1 MISDKAMLICL
12 HITMWTARKHDKR
25 VSEEVAQSHEANTNA
40 GRYNKHLLDQAEK
53 LEELRTLAG
62 QIRQYF
68 YKVTLPWSDEGYRL
82 LPSHLYFEFTNQMSN
97 FKTGYAQLVRE
108 FLDAYPTYREQA
120 RSSLGLLYRDSDYP
134 DWSKLT
140 EKFDLT
146 TDILPIPCGE
156 DFRVTLGED
165 EKARIAREIDQQVK
179 QSLTR
184 ATFELWSRLVQSVA
198 HLAAQLERP
207 KARLHT
213 STLRNVTEI
222 ADLVPQLNVTNDEE
236 LTALAQETNSRLAC
250 FTRQDLAD
258 HPAARTRAAGIANEL
273 AAKIKHAMKD
283 RGYDTTEE
291 SAATGHDS
299 GTAEAAAAVVVQMSD
314 PKPTD
319 PAPQPVPAP
328 EADQIVARM
337 QDYMEL
343 MAS

>member
-1 MISDKAMLICL
+1 
-12 HITMWTARKHDKR
+12 
-25 VSEEVAQSHEANTNA
+25 
-40 GRYNKHLLDQAEK
+40 
-53 LEELRTLAG
+53 
-62 QIRQYF
+62 
-68 YKVTLPWSDEGYRL
+68 L
-82 LPSHLYFEFTNQMSN
+82 LPSHLYFEFTNQMSE
-97 FKTGYAQLVRE
+97 FKTGYEQLVRE

-156 DFRVTLGED
+156 DFRVTLGAE
-165 EKARIAREIDQQVK
+165 EKARVAREIDQQVK

-184 ATFELWSRLVQSVA
+184 ATSELWSRLMQSVA

-222 ADLVPQLNVTNDEE
+222 ADLVPRLNVTNDEE
-236 LTALAQETNSRLAC
+236 LTALAQETNSRLAG
-250 FTRQDLAD
+250 FTRQDLAE
-258 HPAARTRAAGIANEL
+258 HPVARARAAGIANDL

-283 RGYDTTEE
+283 RGYDTTDE
-291 SAATGHDS
+291 SAAIGHDS
-299 GTAEAAAAVVVQMSD
+299 GTAEAVAAVVVQMSD

-319 PAPQPVPAP
+319 PVPQIAPAP
-328 EADQIVARM
+328 EVDQILAKM
-337 QDYMEL
+337 TDYMEL

>member
-53 LEELRTLAG
+53 LEELRSLAG

-82 LPSHLYFEFTNQMSN
+82 LPSHLYFEFTNQMSE
-97 FKTGYAQLVRE
+97 FKTGYEQLVRE

-120 RSSLGLLYRDSDYP
+120 RTNLGLLYRDSDYP

-156 DFRVTLGED
+156 DFRVTLGAD
-165 EKARIAREIDQQVK
+165 EKARVAREIDQQVK

-184 ATFELWSRLVQSVA
+184 ATSELWSRLMQSVA
-198 HLAAQLERP
+198 HLAAVLERP
-207 KARLHT
+207 KAKLHT

-222 ADLVPQLNVTNDEE
+222 ADLVPRLNVTGDEE
-236 LTALAQETNSRLAC
+236 LTALAQETKSR
-250 FTRQDLAD
+250 FSGTNRQELVD
-258 HPAARTRAAGIANEL
+258 HPAARARAAGLANEL
-273 AAKIKHAMKD
+273 ATKIRHAMKA
-283 RGYDTTEE
+283 RGYD
-291 SAATGHDS
+291 AATEVAVTGNVS
-299 GTAEAAAAVVVQMSD
+299 GIEAAPDTEVIQPANPA
-314 PKPTD
+314 THTA
-319 PAPQPVPAP
+319 PAPDV
-328 EADQIVARM
+328 DQILTKM
-337 QDYMEL
+337 NDYMEL

>member
-82 LPSHLYFEFTNQMSN
+82 LPSHLYFEFTTQMSE
-97 FKTGYAQLVRE
+97 FKTGYEHLVRE

-156 DFRVTLGED
+156 DFRVTLGEE
-165 EKARIAREIDQQVK
+165 EKARVAREIDHQVK

-184 ATFELWSRLVQSVA
+184 ATSELWSRLMQSVA

-222 ADLVPQLNVTNDEE
+222 ADLVPRLNVTNDEE
-236 LTALAQETNSRLAC
+236 LTALAQETNSRLAG
-250 FTRQDLAD
+250 FTRQELAE
-258 HPAARTRAAGIANEL
+258 HPAARARAARVANDL
-273 AAKIKHAMKD
+273 AAKIGHAMKD

-291 SAATGHDS
+291 SAAIGHVS
-299 GTAEAAAAVVVQMSD
+299 GTAGATAITVHM
-314 PKPTD
+314 P
-319 PAPQPVPAP
+319 PAPQPAPAP
-328 EADQIVARM
+328 DVDQILAKM
-337 QDYMEL
+337 SDFMEL

>member
-40 GRYNKHLLDQAEK
+40 GRYHKHLLDQAEK
-53 LEELRTLAG
+53 LEELRSLAG

-82 LPSHLYFEFTNQMSN
+82 LPSHLYFEFTSQMSE
-97 FKTGYAQLVRE
+97 FKTAYGQLVRE

-134 DWSKLT
+134 DWSKLA

-146 TDILPIPCGE
+146 TDILPIPCGG
-156 DFRVTLGED
+156 DFRVTLGEA
-165 EKARIAREIDQQVK
+165 EKARVAREIDQQVK

-184 ATFELWSRLVQSVA
+184 ATSELWSRLMQAVA
-198 HLAAQLERP
+198 HVAAVLERP
-207 KARLHT
+207 KAKLHS

-222 ADLVPQLNVTNDEE
+222 ADLVPRLNVNSDEE
-236 LTALAQETNSRLAC
+236 LTALAQEANSRFHGLN
-250 FTRQDLAD
+250 RQELVD
-258 HPAARTRAAGIANEL
+258 HPAARARAAGLANEL
-273 AAKIKHAMKD
+273 AGNIGRAMKA
-283 RGYDTTEE
+283 RGFDTTTDA
-291 SAATGHDS
+291 AATGNVS
-299 GTAEAAAAVVVQMSD
+299 RIEAAPDTLVIQPID
-314 PKPTD
+314 
-319 PAPQPVPAP
+319 PVPQSAP
-328 EADQIVARM
+328 VPEVDQILAKM
-337 QDYMEL
+337 TDYMEL

>member
-12 HITMWTARKHDKR
+12 HITMWSARKFDKR

-82 LPSHLYFEFTNQMSN
+82 LPSHLYFEFTNQMSE
-97 FKTGYAQLVRE
+97 FKTEYEQLRE

-156 DFRVTLGED
+156 DFRVTLGAE
-165 EKARIAREIDQQVK
+165 EKARVAREIDQQVK

-184 ATFELWSRLVQSVA
+184 ATSELWLRLMQSVA

-222 ADLVPQLNVTNDEE
+222 ADLVPRLNVTNDEE
-236 LTALAQETNSRLAC
+236 LTALAQETNSRLAG
-250 FTRQDLAD
+250 FTRQDLAE
-258 HPAARTRAAGIANEL
+258 HPAARARAAGIANDL

-283 RGYDTTEE
+283 RGYDTTDE
-291 SAATGHDS
+291 SAAIGHDS
-299 GTAEAAAAVVVQMSD
+299 GTAEAVAAVVVQMSD

-319 PAPQPVPAP
+319 PAPQPAPAP

>member
-12 HITMWTARKHDKR
+12 HITMWSARKFDKR

-82 LPSHLYFEFTNQMSN
+82 LPSHLYFEFTNQMSE
-97 FKTGYAQLVRE
+97 FKTGYEQLVRE

-156 DFRVTLGED
+156 DFRVTLGEE
-165 EKARIAREIDQQVK
+165 EKARVAREIDQQVK

-184 ATFELWSRLVQSVA
+184 ATSELWSRLMQAVA

-222 ADLVPQLNVTNDEE
+222 ADLVPRLNVTNDEE
-236 LTALAQETNSRLAC
+236 LTALAQETNSRLAS
-250 FTRQDLAD
+250 FTRQELAE
-258 HPAARTRAAGIANEL
+258 HSAARTRAAGIANDL
-273 AAKIKHAMKD
+273 AAKIKRAMKD
-283 RGYDTTEE
+283 RGYDPADE
-291 SAATGHDS
+291 SAAIDHVS
-299 GTAEAAAAVVVQMSD
+299 GTVVATAVEVQMPD

-319 PAPQPVPAP
+319 PAPQTATAP
-328 EADQIVARM
+328 DVDQILAKM
-337 QDYMEL
+337 TDYMEL

>member
-12 HITMWTARKHDKR
+12 HITMWTARKFDKR
-25 VSEEVAQSHEANTNA
+25 VSEEVAHSHEANTNA

-53 LEELRTLAG
+53 LEELRTLGG

-68 YKVTLPWSDEGYRL
+68 YRVTLPWSDEGYRL
-82 LPSHLYFEFTNQMSN
+82 LPSHLYFEFTKQMGE
-97 FKTGYAQLVRE
+97 FKTAYEQLVRE

-156 DFRVTLGED
+156 DFRVTLGEE
-165 EKARIAREIDQQVK
+165 EKARVAREIDQQVK

-184 ATFELWSRLVQSVA
+184 ATSELWSRLMQAVA

-222 ADLVPQLNVTNDEE
+222 ADLVPRLNVANDEE
-236 LTALAQETNSRLAC
+236 LTALALETNSQLAS

-258 HPAARTRAAGIANEL
+258 HPATRARAAGLANEL
-273 AAKIKHAMKD
+273 AAKIKHAMKA
-283 RGYDTTEE
+283 RGYDTLL
-291 SAATGHDS
+291 
-299 GTAEAAAAVVVQMSD
+299 EAAATENVSGPAEAPGEAVQMPD
-314 PKPTD
+314 QKPTD
-319 PAPQPVPAP
+319 PVPPIAPAP
-328 EADQIVARM
+328 DVDQILVKM
-337 QDYMEL
+337 TDYMEL

>member
-1 MISDKAMLICL
+1 
-12 HITMWTARKHDKR
+12 

-53 LEELRTLAG
+53 LEELRALAG

-82 LPSHLYFEFTNQMSN
+82 LPSHLYFEFTNQMSG
-97 FKTGYAQLVRE
+97 FKTAYEQLVRE

-134 DWSKLT
+134 DSSGLT

-156 DFRVTLGED
+156 DFRVTLGAE
-165 EKARIAREIDQQVK
+165 EKARVAREIDQQVK

-184 ATFELWSRLVQSVA
+184 ATCELWSRLMQAVA
-198 HLAAQLERP
+198 HLAATLERP

-222 ADLVPQLNVTNDEE
+222 ADLVPRLNVTNDEE
-236 LTALAQETNSRLAC
+236 LSALAQETNSRLSS
-250 FTRQDLAD
+250 FTRQDLAQ
-258 HPAARTRAAGIANEL
+258 HPAARTRAAGIANDL
-273 AAKIKHAMKD
+273 AAKIKRAMKD
-283 RGYDTTEE
+283 RGYDTSDE
-291 SAATGHDS
+291 SAAIGHIS
-299 GTAEAAAAVVVQMSD
+299 GTAEAPVAVVVQMHDPKASD
-314 PKPTD
+314 PATQPA
-319 PAPQPVPAP
+319 PAPQP
-328 EADQIVARM
+328 DQIMARM
-337 QDYMEL
+337 FDYMEL

>member
-53 LEELRTLAG
+53 LEELRALAG

-82 LPSHLYFEFTNQMSN
+82 LPSHLYFEFTNQMSE
-97 FKTGYAQLVRE
+97 FKTAYEQLVRE

-120 RSSLGLLYRDSDYP
+120 RNSLGLLYRDSDYP
-134 DWSKLT
+134 DSSGLT

-156 DFRVTLGED
+156 DFRVTLGAE
-165 EKARIAREIDQQVK
+165 EKARVAREIDQQVK

-184 ATFELWSRLVQSVA
+184 ATCELWSRLMQAVA
-198 HLAAQLERP
+198 HLAATLERP

-222 ADLVPQLNVTNDEE
+222 ADLVPRLNVTNDEE
-236 LTALAQETNSRLAC
+236 LSALAQETNSRLSS
-250 FTRQDLAD
+250 FTRQDLAQ
-258 HPAARTRAAGIANEL
+258 HPAARTRAAGIANDL
-273 AAKIKHAMKD
+273 AAKIKRAMKD
-283 RGYDTTEE
+283 RGYDTSDE
-291 SAATGHDS
+291 SAAIGHIS
-299 GTAEAAAAVVVQMSD
+299 GTAEAPVAVVVQMHDPKASD
-314 PKPTD
+314 PATQPA
-319 PAPQPVPAP
+319 PAPQP
-328 EADQIVARM
+328 DQIMARM
-337 QDYMEL
+337 FDYMEL

>member
-25 VSEEVAQSHEANTNA
+25 VSEEVAQSHDANTNA

-82 LPSHLYFEFTNQMSN
+82 LPSHLYFDFTSQMSE
-97 FKTGYAQLVRE
+97 FKTAYERVVRE

-156 DFRVTLGED
+156 DFRVTLGEE
-165 EKARIAREIDQQVK
+165 EKARVAREIDQQVK

-184 ATFELWSRLVQSVA
+184 ATSELWSRLMQSVA

-213 STLRNVTEI
+213 LRNVTEI
-222 ADLVPQLNVTNDEE
+222 ADLVPRLNVTNDEE
-236 LTALAQETNSRLAC
+236 LTALAQETNSRLAG
-250 FTRQDLAD
+250 FTRQALAE
-258 HPAARTRAAGIANEL
+258 HPAARARAAGIANDL

-283 RGYDTTEE
+283 RGYDSSNE
-291 SAATGHDS
+291 STAIGHVS
-299 GTAEAAAAVVVQMSD
+299 GTVEATVVEVQMPD

-319 PAPQPVPAP
+319 PAPQPAPAP
-328 EADQIVARM
+328 EADEIVMRM

>member
-82 LPSHLYFEFTNQMSN
+82 LPSHLYFEFTNQMSE
-97 FKTGYAQLVRE
+97 FKTAYEQLVRE

-156 DFRVTLGED
+156 DFRVTLGAGGEGSRRPRD
-165 EKARIAREIDQQVK
+165 RSASEAVPHARHISSCGRVSCRRSPTSPRNWSGRRPVCIRLL
-179 QSLTR
+179 S
-184 ATFELWSRLVQSVA
+184 AT
-198 HLAAQLERP
+198 
-207 KARLHT
+207 
-213 STLRNVTEI
+213 
-222 ADLVPQLNVTNDEE
+222 
-236 LTALAQETNSRLAC
+236 
-250 FTRQDLAD
+250 
-258 HPAARTRAAGIANEL
+258 
-273 AAKIKHAMKD
+273 
-283 RGYDTTEE
+283 
-291 SAATGHDS
+291 
-299 GTAEAAAAVVVQMSD
+299 
-314 PKPTD
+314 
-319 PAPQPVPAP
+319 
-328 EADQIVARM
+328 
-337 QDYMEL
+337 
-343 MAS
+343 

>member
-1 MISDKAMLICL
+1 
-12 HITMWTARKHDKR
+12 
-25 VSEEVAQSHEANTNA
+25 
-40 GRYNKHLLDQAEK
+40 
-53 LEELRTLAG
+53 
-62 QIRQYF
+62 
-68 YKVTLPWSDEGYRL
+68 
-82 LPSHLYFEFTNQMSN
+82 
-97 FKTGYAQLVRE
+97 VRE

-165 EKARIAREIDQQVK
+165 EKARVAREIDQQVK

-184 ATFELWSRLVQSVA
+184 ATSELWSRLMQAVA

-222 ADLVPQLNVTNDEE
+222 ADLVPRLNVTNDEE
-236 LTALAQETNSRLAC
+236 FTALAQETNSRLAS
-250 FTRQDLAD
+250 FTRQELAE
-258 HPAARTRAAGIANEL
+258 HSAARARAARIANDL
-273 AAKIKHAMKD
+273 AAKIKHAMKA
-283 RGYDTTEE
+283 RGYDSSNE
-291 SAATGHDS
+291 SAAIGQVS
-299 GTAEAAAAVVVQMSD
+299 GMVEAPMVAVQMPD
-314 PKPTD
+314 PTTPD
-319 PAPQPVPAP
+319 PAPQPAPAP
-328 EADQIVARM
+328 DVDQILAKM
-337 QDYMEL
+337 GDYMEL

>member
-82 LPSHLYFEFTNQMSN
+82 LPSHLYFEFTNQMSE
-97 FKTGYAQLVRE
+97 FKTGYEQLVRE

-156 DFRVTLGED
+156 DFRVTLGEE
-165 EKARIAREIDQQVK
+165 EKARVAREIDEQVK

-184 ATFELWSRLVQSVA
+184 ATCELWSRLMQSVS
-198 HLAAQLERP
+198 HLGAVLERP
-207 KARLHT
+207 KAKLHS

-222 ADLVPQLNVTNDEE
+222 ADLVPRLNVTSDEE
-236 LTALAQETNSRLAC
+236 LTALAQEAKSR
-250 FTRQDLAD
+250 FSGINRQELVD
-258 HPAARTRAAGIANEL
+258 HPAGRARAAGLANEL
-273 AAKIKHAMKD
+273 AAKIRHAMKA
-283 RGYDTTEE
+283 RGYDTT
-291 SAATGHDS
+291 
-299 GTAEAAAAVVVQMSD
+299 AEAAVTGNVSGIEVVPDTEVIQ
-314 PKPTD
+314 PPD
-319 PAPQPVPAP
+319 PALRTAPAP
-328 EADQIVARM
+328 DVDQILAKM
-337 QDYMEL
+337 GDYMEL

>member
-25 VSEEVAQSHEANTNA
+25 VSEEVAHSHEANTNA

-53 LEELRTLAG
+53 LEELRSLAG

-82 LPSHLYFEFTNQMSN
+82 LPSHLYFEFTNQMSE
-97 FKTGYAQLVRE
+97 FKAAYGTLVRE

-156 DFRVTLGED
+156 DFRVTLGAE
-165 EKARIAREIDQQVK
+165 EKARVAREIDQQVK

-184 ATFELWSRLVQSVA
+184 ATSELWSRLMQAVA
-198 HLAAQLERP
+198 HLAAALERP
-207 KARLHT
+207 KAKLHT

-222 ADLVPQLNVTNDEE
+222 ADLVPRLNVTCDEE
-236 LTALAQETNSRLAC
+236 LTALAEEAHSRFHDLSRQELV
-250 FTRQDLAD
+250 DL
-258 HPAARTRAAGIANEL
+258 PAARARVAGVANEL
-273 AAKIKHAMKD
+273 AARIRQAMKA
-283 RGYDTTEE
+283 RGFDDM
-291 SAATGHDS
+291 AD
-299 GTAEAAAAVVVQMSD
+299 AAAAGNADGVAQEPD
-314 PKPTD
+314 TEATLPAD
-319 PAPQPVPAP
+319 PAPHTAPAP
-328 EADQIVARM
+328 GVDRILAKM
-337 QDYMEL
+337 SDYMEL

>member
-53 LEELRTLAG
+53 LEDLRTLAG

-82 LPSHLYFEFTNQMSN
+82 LPSHLYFEFTHQMSE
-97 FKTGYAQLVRE
+97 FKTGYEQLVRE

-134 DWSKLT
+134 DWSKLA

-165 EKARIAREIDQQVK
+165 EKARVAREIDQQVK

-184 ATFELWSRLVQSVA
+184 ATSELWSRLMQSVA

-207 KARLHT
+207 KAKLHT

-222 ADLVPQLNVTNDEE
+222 ADLVPRLNITSDEE
-236 LTALAQETNSRLAC
+236 LTTLAQETKSR
-250 FTRQDLAD
+250 FSGINRQELVD
-258 HPAARTRAAGIANEL
+258 HPAARARAAGIANEL
-273 AAKIKHAMKD
+273 AAKVRRAMKN
-283 RGYDTTEE
+283 RGYDEV
-291 SAATGHDS
+291 AD
-299 GTAEAAAAVVVQMSD
+299 AAAAGSADGVA
-314 PKPTD
+314 PTPDTEATQLAD
-319 PAPQPVPAP
+319 PAPQIAPAP
-328 EADQIVARM
+328 EVDRILAKM
-337 QDYMEL
+337 SGYMEL